1 MRRLRA
7 DRIALAVATA
17 ALAFVAVPATAAAQ
31 SSTTRGLSL
40 ALYLQGASLEVEGG
54 DPGSGGGG
62 GLRVGYGFNRIVTGF
77 VRLDGSKTDV
87 EDATVEGQW
96 TLGHAEIGARFHFA
110 NSLRRWVPW
119 LEAAAGGRAVS
130 VSDAVVDGEQETA
143 DVTFSGGAF
152 SLGGGLDV
160 YLSQTLAL
168 DVGLAWTTGEFS
180 EIEVGAVSV
189 SGFDIDARSFRFNV
203 GLAWWP

>member
-1 MRRLRA
+1 MRLLRA
-7 DRIALAVATA
+7 DRLALLVATA
-17 ALAFVAVPATAAAQ
+17 TVAFISAPTSAAAQ

-40 ALYLQGASLEVEGG
+40 GLYLQGASLEVEGG

-77 VRLDGSKTDV
+77 VRFDGSKTDI

-130 VSDAVVDGEQETA
+130 VSDAVVEGEQETA

-160 YLSQTLAL
+160 YLSQNWAL
-168 DVGLAWTTGEFS
+168 DVGLAWTSGEFN
-180 EIEVGAVSV
+180 EIEVGAISA
-189 SGFDIDARSFRFNV
+189 SGLDIDAQSFRFNV
-203 GLAWWP
+203 GVAWWP